1 MTVDGSETASEP
13 EPLAPKK
20 ITDQFSQLEAG
31 EAIRVNGR
39 QRTYE
44 VIDTDTYSII
54 AEDSAGRQITISQNL
69 QSGGW
74 TINEEVFHVETDR
87 D

>member
-1 MTVDGSETASEP
+1 MTVDGSETTSEP
-13 EPLAPKK
+13 EPLAPKE
-20 ITDQFSQLEAG
+20 ITDRLSELEAG
-31 EAIRVNGR
+31 KTIRVNGR

-44 VIDTDTYSII
+44 VIDTDTYSVIV
-54 AEDSAGRQITISQNL
+54 EDSAGRQITISQNL

-74 TINEEVFHVETDR
+74 TINEEVSHIETDR